1 MGERAHGEYLRNHGQ
16 NRTLIS
22 AISLDGVLPSLLVNG
37 SMTREVFVYYLREF
51 LLPEVEVVKVMDLFL
66 HMLIHQLEVVLVV
79 VVEVLIILLCL
90 LQLQNEDWVMIL
102 QLVLHKEILPV

>member
-1 MGERAHGEYLRNHGQ
+1 
-16 NRTLIS
+16 
-22 AISLDGVLPSLLVNG
+22 VLVVRVVFPIQLQLVVELLV
-37 SMTREVFVYYLREF
+37 RQVHFRQIY
-51 LLPEVEVVKVMDLFL
+51 LPEVEVVKVMDLFL
-66 HMLIHQLEVVLVV
+66 HMLIHHLEVVLVV